1 MKKDMRKVEE
11 LEDEITDMG
20 LDYIALK
27 NELEIIKDRIMELER
42 IKETKEKRKSRYW
55 ENKEIENQRSKV
67 WREQQKLGRM
77 LEDKSK
83 YTTNNSQ
90 LNLFN

>member
-67 WREQQKLGRM
+67 WREQQKLDKM

-83 YTTNNSQ
+83 YITNNSQ